1 MKRKTP
7 VLWVTTQK
15 LRGNKM
21 ASTDILDVLKR
32 KINEL
37 EKIADEVEHLGKELF
52 QKAPIKEEV
61 ERPTSYSRVAPPPE
75 PHSSYHW
82 GALDDELRNLQ
93 REAIR
98 KYQRFYSSAHQFVK
112 EYLPEREN
120 EFVENY
126 QDEHYWGVLEYLQL
140 HNTPYKNDRL
150 SIIHGFEK
158 KFEIQRSIL
167 LSIIDVAEVKEL
179 TLRKVI
185 SADLAKTEIEQA
197 EALCD
202 NGFHRA
208 AGVIAGVALELH
220 LKTLCDIKGIVY
232 GPKATIDP
240 VATELYKAKILDV
253 TELNKMKYLASI
265 RNKCAHGDP
274 VSEKDI
280 KSLIED
286 VRKLV

>member
-1 MKRKTP
+1 MKLPIEISQRLFP
-7 VLWVTTQK
+7 RESS
-15 LRGNKM
+15 RGQ
-21 ASTDILDVLKR
+21 VY
-32 KINEL
+32 
-37 EKIADEVEHLGKELF
+37 H
-52 QKAPIKEEV
+52 
-61 ERPTSYSRVAPPPE
+61 
-75 PHSSYHW
+75 SYHW
-82 GALDDELRNLQ
+82 GALDDKLRNLQ
-93 REAIR
+93 CEAIR
-98 KYQRFYSSAHQFVK
+98 KYQRFYSSARQFVK
-112 EYLPEREN
+112 EYLPERES

-126 QDEHYWGVLEYLQL
+126 QDDHYRGVLLYLQL
-140 HNTPYKNDRL
+140 NSTPHNNDRL
-150 SIIHGFEK
+150 SIIQGFEK

-167 LSIIDVAEVKEL
+167 LSVIDVAEVKEL

-197 EALCD
+197 EALFD

-253 TELNKMKYLASI
+253 IELNKIKYLASI

-280 KSLIED
+280 KSLIDD